1 MQLSKPS
8 PILHVRMN
16 NKLKE
21 FEELLLDKYI
31 TQSMKSSLGIQKPQ
45 VEGMVANCLGVQKGA
60 NS

>member
-1 MQLSKPS
+1 
-8 PILHVRMN
+8 MN